1 MKKLVLIS
9 FCSILFSNIISA
21 QIDSLENAS
30 DFVSEDSVY
39 TVADEMPEYPG
50 GQAEMMKFIAQNI
63 VYPKFEK
70 ENDIEGL
77 SIIQFIIE
85 KDGSVSNIK
94 IAPGAE
100 DKATSAMHNEVMRV
114 IKQMPNWKPGRNE
127 GKLVRVKYTV
137 PIRFKLTGKSG
148 KRKKKR
154 K

>member
-39 TVADEMPEYPG
+39 SEAAIMPEYPG

-63 VYPKFEK
+63 AYPKFEK

-94 IAPGAE
+94 IAQGAE
-100 DKATSAMHNEVMRV
+100 DRATTAMHNEVMRV
-114 IKQMPNWKPGRNE
+114 IKQMPTWKPGRNNGE
-127 GKLVRVKYTV
+127 LVRVKFTLPVSY
-137 PIRFKLTGKSG
+137 KLTGKSG